1 MEHGLAPL
9 ADRHPCLDVARRL
22 FDQQPGFEQCASAMH
37 AVEIGG
43 QELLMQRIEARKA
56 DDQNYPDDGGEQV
69 GGDEWPGD
77 PGVTLVVQD
86 FPRYGP

>member
-1 MEHGLAPL
+1 
-9 ADRHPCLDVARRL
+9 
-22 FDQQPGFEQCASAMH
+22 MH